1 MNTYE
6 QMHQIYEFSIDDLI
20 IVEGEDEVS
29 VFKRLDE
36 DDLVSWANH
45 VREHYCLD
53 SEIDELRE
61 GTGLSRSEYLTNL
74 VFPDRTER
82 PGPSVRAGDFTEI
95 FISDYLEY
103 LLGYTVPRIKF
114 SEKAVRNEPVK
125 GVDVIGYMLIDE
137 DGHTPDDRLAT
148 YEVKAKLTG
157 NAYGDTLQK
166 AIDHSSK
173 DFLRLAE
180 TLNFLKRKYKEK
192 GQHEEATKIQRFQ
205 NKADKPY
212 IYESGAAAVITSSTY
227 DEEAIVENTITADHP
242 NSGMLALLVI
252 SGDDLMTLV
261 HSIYLSAAN
270 DA

>member
-1 MNTYE
+1 MPPD
-6 QMHQIYEFSIDDLI
+6 HIALLIDDVPL
-20 IVEGEDEVS
+20 VTDEGEQVEVWRIQTPNDDE
-29 VFKRLDE
+29 
-36 DDLVSWANH
+36 LVSWAKH

-53 SEIDELRE
+53 SEIDSLRE
-61 GTGLSRSEYLTNL
+61 GTGLSRSEYLTSL
-74 VFPDRTER
+74 VFPDHAER

-95 FISDYLEY
+95 LISDYLEY
-103 LLGYTVPRIKF
+103 SLGYTVPRIKF

-125 GVDVIGYMLIDE
+125 GVDVIGYLLFDE
-137 DGHTPDDRLAT
+137 DGHTPDDRIAT

-157 NAYGDTLQK
+157 NAYDKTLQK

-180 TLNFLKRKYKEK
+180 TLNFLKRKYKDK
-192 GQHEEATKIQRFQ
+192 GQHEEATNIQRFQ
-205 NKADKPY
+205 NKADNPY

-227 DEEAIVENTITADHP
+227 DEAAIVENTITVNHP

-252 SGDDLMTLV
+252 SGDDLMALV

>member
-1 MNTYE
+1 MPPD
-6 QMHQIYEFSIDDLI
+6 HIALLIDDEPL
-20 IVEGEDEVS
+20 VTDEGEHVEVW
-29 VFKRLDE
+29 RIQTPDA
-36 DDLVSWANH
+36 DDLVSWAKH

-53 SEIDELRE
+53 SEIDGLRE

-74 VFPDRTER
+74 VFPDSTER

-95 FISDYLEY
+95 LISDYLEY
-103 LLGYTVPRIKF
+103 SLGYTVPRIKF
-114 SEKAVRNEPVK
+114 AEKAVRNEPVK

-137 DGHTPDDRLAT
+137 DGNNPDDRLVT

-157 NAYGDTLQK
+157 NAYDDTLQK

-180 TLNFLKRKYKEK
+180 TLNFLKRKYKDK
-192 GQHEEATKIQRFQ
+192 GQYEEANKIQRFQ
-205 NKADKPY
+205 NKTDKSY

-227 DEEAIVENTITADHP
+227 DEAAIVENTETVNHP
-242 NSGMLALLVI
+242 NSELLALLVI
-252 SGDDLMTLV
+252 SGDDLMVLV